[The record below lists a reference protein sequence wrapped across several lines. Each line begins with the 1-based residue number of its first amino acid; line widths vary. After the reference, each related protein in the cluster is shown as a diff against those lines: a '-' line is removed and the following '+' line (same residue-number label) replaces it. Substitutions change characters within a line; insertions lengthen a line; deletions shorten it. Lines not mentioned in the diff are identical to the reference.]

1 MLLAYDFPL
10 LSLFWVLLVLAGL
23 IVVIFAV
30 IWAFIDNFTRRDH
43 TGWAKAGWALLILV
57 LPILG
62 VIVYI
67 AARPAEVVA

>member
-10 LSLFWVLLVLAGL
+10 LSLFWVLLEIAAL
-23 IVVIFAV
+23 IVVIFAI

-43 TGWAKAGWALLILV
+43 SGWAKAGWALLILV
-57 LPILG
+57 LPLLG
-62 VIVYI
+62 VIIYI